1 MKLEVETTSFD
12 LTIFGTLKIDIT
24 FDYLGGPPHTGL
36 NTLAIT
42 REITYRY
49 PILPYL
55 LLAIKSLL
63 SKHNL
68 NNPYYGGIS
77 SYSLVVWI
85 AALIISENV
94 NTELTLG

>member
-1 MKLEVETTSFD
+1 M
-12 LTIFGTLKIDIT
+12 DIT
-24 FDYLGGPPHTGL
+24 FDYLDGLTNTGL

-55 LLAIKSLL
+55 MLAIKSLL

-68 NNPYYGGIS
+68 NDPYTGGLS

-85 AALIISENV
+85 AAIIIRENA
-94 NTELTLG
+94 NSELTLG

>member
-1 MKLEVETTSFD
+1 MKV
-12 LTIFGTLKIDIT
+12 DIT
-24 FDYLGGPPHTGL
+24 FDYLGGLPNTGL

-55 LLAIKSLL
+55 MLAIKSLL

-68 NNPYYGGIS
+68 NDPYTGGLS

-85 AALIISENV
+85 AAIIIRENA
-94 NTELTLG
+94 NSELTLG

>member
-1 MKLEVETTSFD
+1 M
-12 LTIFGTLKIDIT
+12 
-24 FDYLGGPPHTGL
+24 GGLPNTGL

-55 LLAIKSLL
+55 MLAIKSLL
-63 SKHNL
+63 FKHDL
-68 NNPYYGGIS
+68 NNPYHGGLS

-85 AALIISENV
+85 AALIISENA
-94 NTELTLG
+94 NSELTLG